1 MAHSTREDVGSNP
14 TLFFLESY
22 MGSFVLFVNE
32 RRNKHERKET
42 ATAGTQT
49 TLTLIRFE
57 RRKQNE

>member
-32 RRNKHERKET
+32 RRNYYERKET

-49 TLTLIRFE
+49 TLTLIRIE